1 MKVLIRQF
9 KNQETIVVEE
19 ELLEGDGVTINYWTD
34 KKAAT
39 IIAIDPKGKW
49 IDVQWDKATRKDKN
63 GMSDCQ
69 NYTFERDKNGHIQ
82 RFYKTRK
89 KEYTFFTE
97 TGKYAYN
104 SYGTYLSLKIRNE
117 YFDYSF

>member
-9 KNQETIVVEE
+9 KNRETIVIEE
-19 ELLEGDGVTINYWTD
+19 ELKVGDGVTINYYTD

-39 IIAIDPKGKW
+39 IIAIDPNGKW
-49 IDVQWDKATRKDKN
+49 IDVQWDKAIRTDNN
-63 GMSDCQ
+63 GMSNCQ
-69 NYTFERDKNGHIQ
+69 SYRFERDENGHVT

-97 TGKYAYN
+97 TGKYSYN
-104 SYGTYLSLKIRNE
+104 SYGTYLSLKIRQE
-117 YFDYSF
+117 YYDYSF